1 MAETIREF
9 LVKVGFQVD
18 SSSEQRFER
27 SMGRATLRAELLGK
41 AIAEAAEAVVR
52 GATRIAAAFD
62 DIYYASQRTQASVTN
77 LKSLGYAVSQLG
89 GTYQGAV
96 QAIESFARNIR
107 SNPGYESLV
116 RQLGVATRE
125 NGRLRDTVT
134 MTREL
139 AKVLAQKPYYIQK
152 QYFEAL
158 GLDERTFMALQS
170 GELVGYMEEYRKK
183 QAALGVDQEQAART
197 GRDLTRSWRELGLTM
212 STLGERLMVD
222 VGPSIER
229 VVRAFDEFIVKHQDK
244 IVEAFRQLSRAA
256 EIVAGAFIKVF
267 EALGPLFTRLDEL
280 AKQFTGEGALTVAM
294 TAFAAWMTLVWLPRI
309 LGAFAGISTGFAG
322 MLLKLGISSTA
333 LMAGGALALSTSPA
347 NGGEDAEIARRRANG
362 TWGKTPTDG
371 TPGAPPQITDKRNWW
386 QRIAPKWLGGQD
398 APTAGSTAPIQG
410 STFSQKAPGIMKR
423 LMEDFGLT
431 REQAAGVMGNLG
443 HESGGLR
450 VMQERNPQGGG
461 RGGWGWAQWTG
472 PRRRAFEAW
481 AAERGLDPSSDEANY
496 GFLRHELKTNHAGV
510 ISNLK
515 RARTVEEAMIIFENG
530 YERAGIKNYASRQRW
545 AERAM
550 AAPPDGS
557 GGGSAGPSSVL
568 DILRKAPGV
577 PALERILG
585 NAATSGGGSGTAG
598 PTLLPGPTTNSTSVE
613 LNQKTEI
620 TVLGG
625 GDPQAT
631 GAAVADQQKGVNGSL
646 QRNMQGAVR

>member
-52 GATRIAAAFD
+52 GATRIASAFD

-89 GTYQGAV
+89 GSYQGAI

-116 RQLGVATRE
+116 RSLGVATRE

-139 AKVLAQKPYYIQK
+139 AKAISQRPYYIQK

-158 GLDERTFMALQS
+158 GLDERTFQALQS
-170 GELVGYMEEYRKK
+170 GELVGYIEEYRKK
-183 QAALGVDQEQAART
+183 QAALGVDQDAAAKS
-197 GRDLTRSWRELGLTM
+197 GRDLTRAWNALGLTM
-212 STLGERLMVD
+212 TTLGERMMVS
-222 VGPSIER
+222 VGPQIER
-229 VVRAFDEFIVKHQDK
+229 IVRAFDEFIIRHQDK
-244 IVEAFRQLSRAA
+244 IVEAFNQLARAA
-256 EIVAGAFIKVF
+256 ELVGRAFVTVA
-267 EALGPLFTRLDEL
+267 EALGPLLTKLDEL
-280 AKQFTGEGALTVAM
+280 SKNFTGEGALTVAM
-294 TAFAAWMTLVWLPRI
+294 TAFAGWLALVWLPRI
-309 LGAFAGISTGFAG
+309 LGVFAGVSSGFAG
-322 MLLKLGISSTA
+322 MLLKLGVSPIGAIAGIAAGAYA
-333 LMAGGALALSTSPA
+333 LNDSDKDFTKRYNSITNPGGRNPF
-347 NGGEDAEIARRRANG
+347 DAIDA
-362 TWGKTPTDG
+362 KT
-371 TPGAPPQITDKRNWW
+371 PPQIADKRNLW
-386 QRIAPKWLGGQD
+386 QRWAPKFLGGQD

-410 STFSQKAPGIMKR
+410 TTFGQKAPGIMKR
-423 LMEDFGLT
+423 LMDDFGLT

-443 HESGGLR
+443 HESSGLR
-450 VMQERNPQGGG
+450 VMQEQNPQGGG
-461 RGGWGWAQWTG
+461 RGGYGWAQWTG
-472 PRRRAFEAW
+472 PRRRAFESW
-481 AAERGLDPSSDEANY
+481 AAARGLDVNSDEANY
-496 GFLRHELKTNHAGV
+496 GFLRHELQTNHSGV
-510 ISNLK
+510 ISALK
-515 RARTVEEAMIIFENG
+515 KAKSVEEAMIIFENG
-530 YERAGIKNYASRQRW
+530 YERAGIKNYSSRQKW
-545 AERAM
+545 ADRALR
-550 AAPPDGS
+550 ATQPGGSS
-557 GGGSAGPSSVL
+557 GGEPSGIM
-568 DILRKAPGV
+568 DFLRKAPGV
-577 PALERILG
+577 PALERIFS
-585 NAATSGGGSGTAG
+585 NTATTSGGTAG
-598 PTLLPGPTTNSTSVE
+598 PAPLLPGSSSSSTNVE

-631 GAAVADQQKGVNGSL
+631 GAAVGDAQKGVNGIL